1 MIQTDYAAEY
11 LDQPDLGDAYDVIVI
26 GGGPAGATAAAL
38 VAAAGHSVLVL
49 ERESVPRFHVG
60 ESLIPETYWTLERLG
75 LIKKLQD
82 SAFPKKYSVQFVSDG
97 HRYSAPFYFHT
108 HKPDSPSVQSWQ
120 VERGEFDKMLLDN
133 AIEHGATLRTDTQVL
148 DLVWEGRPGE
158 SRATGVKIRLKSDD
172 DGPRTISSK
181 VVVDASGQ
189 SAFIAKRLGLYEAD
203 DRLKKGTVWTYWKG
217 AKRDEGIDEGCTI
230 IMQTEGKQSWF
241 WYIPLQDDVVS
252 VGCTRDM
259 GDMFPKGV
267 SAEEAYQRE
276 LARCPALQE
285 RLEGAE
291 NLTGYHATKDFSYY
305 SSKPAGDG
313 WVLCGDAYGF
323 IDPVYST
330 GVFCALK
337 SGEFAADAVIEA
349 LEQNRCDAATLG
361 AWAPRYKEGTEL
373 FRKLVYAF
381 YAPDFNFADFFREHP
396 QYRANMTDIL
406 IGDVFKPGVGEIFE
420 AMGEVIPPTSR
431 ERSAAVAV

>member
-1 MIQTDYAAEY
+1 MIQADYAPEY
-11 LDQPDLGDAYDVIVI
+11 TDQPDVADEYDVIVI
-26 GGGPAGATAAAL
+26 GGGPAGGC
-38 VAAAGHSVLVL
+38 AAGLLAMGGKSVLVL

-60 ESLIPETYWTLERLG
+60 ESLIPETYHTLERLG
-75 LIKKLQD
+75 LVEKLN
-82 SAFPKKYSVQFVSDG
+82 ATGFPKKYSVQFVSDG
-97 HRYSAPFYFHT
+97 HKYSAPFYFESHDGTTSPHT
-108 HKPDSPSVQSWQ
+108 WQ
-120 VERGEFDKMLLDN
+120 VERGVFDKMLLDN
-133 AIEHGATLRTDTQVL
+133 AIDHGATLRSDAHVMDVL
-148 DLVWEGRPGE
+148 WEGEPGE
-158 SRATGVKIRLKSDD
+158 SRARGVKVKFKTGEG
-172 DGPRTISSK
+172 GPREIASK
-181 VVVDASGQ
+181 VVMDCTGQ

-241 WYIPLQDDVVS
+241 WYIPLSDDVVS

-267 SAEEAYQRE
+267 SAEEAYNRE

-337 SGEFAADAVIEA
+337 SAELAADAV
-349 LEQNRCDAATLG
+349 LEGFETDSLDGKTLG
-361 AWAPRYKEGTEL
+361 SWAARYKQGTEL

-381 YAPDFNFADFFREHP
+381 YAPDFNFAAFFREHP
-396 QYRANMTDIL
+396 QYRSNMTDIL
-406 IGDVFKPGVGEIFE
+406 IGNVFKPGVGEIFE
-420 AMGEVIPPTSR
+420 AMGDVKPPTAA
-431 ERSAAVAV
+431 ERMATTAA

>member
-1 MIQTDYAAEY
+1 MIQTDYAPAYEQ
-11 LDQPDLGDAYDVIVI
+11 QPVVADAYDVIVI
-26 GGGPAGATAAAL
+26 GGGPAGATAAGL
-38 VAAAGHSVLVL
+38 IAAAGRSVLIV

-60 ESLIPETYWTLERLG
+60 ESLIPETYWTLDRLG
-75 LIKKLQD
+75 MIGKLQAT
-82 SAFPKKYSVQFVSDG
+82 AFPKKYSVQFVSDG
-97 HRYSAPFYFHT
+97 HKYSAPFYFHT

-133 AIEHGATLRTDTQVL
+133 AVEHGAVLRTDAAVMDVL
-148 DLVWEGRPGE
+148 WDGEPGG
-158 SRATGVKIRLKSDD
+158 SRARGVKVRFKTGEDT
-172 DGPRTISSK
+172 GPREIASR

-203 DRLKKGTVWTYWKG
+203 DHLKKGTVWTYWKG
-217 AKRDEGIDEGCTI
+217 ARRDEGIDEGCTI

-259 GDMFPKGV
+259 GDMFPGGV

-305 SSKPAGDG
+305 SSRAAGDG

-337 SGEFAADAVIEA
+337 SGEFAADAVIEGFETNS
-349 LEQNRCDAATLG
+349 LDGRTLG
-361 AWAPRYKEGTEL
+361 AWAAEYKAGTEL

-381 YAPDFNFADFFREHP
+381 YAPDFNFAEFFREHP
-396 QYRANMTDIL
+396 QYRTNMTDIL
-406 IGDVFKPGVGEIFE
+406 IGDVFKPGVGEIFD
-420 AMGEVIPPTSR
+420 AMGDIRPPKSVTK
-431 ERSAAVAV
+431 AVAV